1 MSMRRVQSFL
11 LAGEIDQPS
20 RDNRSAVGVS
30 VTHGNFYW
38 SEVEVVSICHVAG
51 QEGGGAE
58 GEGLWS

>member
-38 SEVEVVSICHVAG
+38 SEAEVVSICHVAG